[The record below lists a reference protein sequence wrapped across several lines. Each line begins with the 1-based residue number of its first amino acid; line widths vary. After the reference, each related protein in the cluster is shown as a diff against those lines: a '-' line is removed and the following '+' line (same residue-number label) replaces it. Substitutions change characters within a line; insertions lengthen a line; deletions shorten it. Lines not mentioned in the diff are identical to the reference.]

1 MGGFTNGFV
10 GVGGHDAKYEAKI
23 VALLCVTFGVLGLDR
38 NLLAPLFPA
47 IMADLHLNY
56 AHQGALAGALAL
68 AWGISA
74 ALLGGLSDKVG
85 RRKVIIPA
93 IIGFSIFSGLAGL
106 ANGFIVLLLLRILMG
121 FTEGGYT
128 PVAIASTVEASSK
141 KRKGL
146 NLGIQ
151 QSSFA
156 LIGMA
161 LGPIIA
167 TQLLLVVTWRWV
179 FLISVIPGIICAI
192 VCHKLLLESKDI
204 KRSDES
210 AVQAADV
217 LEKRPWSD
225 VFKYRNVVL
234 NMVALLGIMTYFF
247 TLIAMTSTY
256 LTDFIQYDMQT
267 MGFVF
272 SGMGIGGTIG
282 VILVP
287 AISDKIGR
295 KFALNISFAVA
306 IICMLLYIPQGVG
319 ANPVVMWFLLFGM
332 GGAAFG
338 CLMMNTAVIPTE
350 SVPPALMASASG
362 LTIAV
367 GECFGGGIGPIMAGQ
382 IAERVGLHAI
392 NYLMLGGMI
401 FGVVVCLFMRE
412 TAPIK
417 TGKLYIA
424 ERLGKGI
431 EN

>member
-1 MGGFTNGFV
+1 MGGIINGAV
-10 GVGGHDAKYEAKI
+10 KTGHDTKYEVKVVI
-23 VALLCVTFGVLGLDR
+23 LLCLTFGVLGLDR
-38 NLLAPLFPA
+38 NLLGPLFPS
-47 IMADLHLNY
+47 IMQDLHLNY

-93 IIGFSIFSGLAGL
+93 IIGFSVFSGLSGL
-106 ANGFIVLLLLRILMG
+106 ANGFILLLLIRILMG

-128 PVAIASTVEASSK
+128 PVAIASTVEASHT

-167 TQLLLVVTWRWV
+167 TQLLRVVEWRHV
-179 FLISVIPGIICAI
+179 FLISLVPGIACAI
-192 VCHKLLLESKDI
+192 VCARVLKESKDI
-204 KRSDES
+204 SRGEES
-210 AVQAADV
+210 AVKAADLV
-217 LEKRPWSD
+217 EKRPWTD
-225 VFKYRNVVL
+225 VFKYRNVIL
-234 NMVALLGIMTYFF
+234 NMVALLGIMSFFF
-247 TLIAMTSTY
+247 TMMAMTSTY

-272 SGMGIGGTIG
+272 SGMGIGGTVG
-282 VILVP
+282 VILIP
-287 AISDKIGR
+287 ALSDRIGR
-295 KFALNISFAVA
+295 KPALFISFAIA
-306 IICMLLYIPQGVG
+306 LICLLVFMPFGPG
-319 ANPVVMWFLLFGM
+319 ANPVALWFLLFGM
-332 GGAAFG
+332 GGAGYG

-350 SVPPALMASASG
+350 SVPPGLMASASG

-382 IAERVGLHAI
+382 IAERAGLHAI
-392 NYLMLGGMI
+392 NYLMVGGVI
-401 FGVVVCLFMRE
+401 FGIIVCLFMKE

-417 TGKLYIA
+417 TGKLNIA
-424 ERLGKGI
+424 E
-431 EN
+431 E